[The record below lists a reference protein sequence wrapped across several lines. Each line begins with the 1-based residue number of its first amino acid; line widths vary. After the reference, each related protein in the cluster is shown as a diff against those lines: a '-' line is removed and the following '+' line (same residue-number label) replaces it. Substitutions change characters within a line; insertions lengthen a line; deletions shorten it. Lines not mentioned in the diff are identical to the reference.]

1 MNFNGTL
8 KDIKERGSI
17 DKPIAVRKDE
27 ENYILVAGMNRLCA
41 AKLLGFKK
49 SSSSGPGGFS
59 CGITIKIHNI
69 IILVFSI
76 NILF

>member
-17 DKPIAVRKDE
+17 DKPIAVKKDE
-27 ENYILVAGMNRLCA
+27 EYYILVAGMNRLCA

-49 SSSSGPGGFS
+49 IPAVVQEAS
-59 CGITIKIHNI
+59 HVELLLRYI
-69 IILVFSI
+69 I
-76 NILF
+76 